1 MIGHENKTLINDI
14 CEWKKNHPKMS
25 FLKICEKVGMNDDH
39 KLLTTSAE
47 VFESLFSGKDN
58 ASNLIINT
66 VIKLKIDN
74 EMDSYESLYREIFNQ
89 PNIIYNG
96 LNLFA
101 LMGTLDEI
109 NDIDFFVGELTTVGF
124 EVTIGGDSVLL
135 KMLKNY
141 QNRKHLAKND
151 SLSVDDEFYSSYIG

>member
-1 MIGHENKTLINDI
+1 
-14 CEWKKNHPKMS
+14 
-25 FLKICEKVGMNDDH
+25 
-39 KLLTTSAE
+39 
-47 VFESLFSGKDN
+47 
-58 ASNLIINT
+58 
-66 VIKLKIDN
+66 
-74 EMDSYESLYREIFNQ
+74 MDSYESLYRELFNQ

-141 QNRKHLAKND
+141 QNRKHLANND
-151 SLSVDDEFYSSYIG
+151 SLTVDDEFYSSYIG